1 MLVVTLYVWPYT
13 WYSETSLRTRARAC
27 CVCVCVCSV
36 CVFCVCAR
44 VCVQHVYVC
53 CVCVLLVCVLCC
65 VFCARVCCV
74 CSACVCMC
82 ARSACVCVCVL
93 RVCVCCVCVLRVCV
107 CVCVCVC
114 RVVSSIYNSEQFNLN
129 CIYLVFFRISLSLR
143 SPNVRLVTD
152 FQNFTSAAPNS
163 SSCCTGALVP
173 PCSLVIPTMFLY
185 HVFWIHTEMCHTH
198 THTVYTETPVAYYT
212 TLYY

>member
-1 MLVVTLYVWPYT
+1 VL
-13 WYSETSLRTRARAC
+13 
-27 CVCVCVCSV
+27 CVCVCVL
-36 CVFCVCAR
+36 
-44 VCVQHVYVC
+44 
-53 CVCVLLVCVLCC
+53 CVCVL
-65 VFCARVCCV
+65 RVCACV
-74 CSACVCMC
+74 CSACVCVLC
-82 ARSACVCVCVL
+82 VRSACVCAVLCVL
-93 RVCVCCVCVLRVCV
+93 RACVLCVFCVCVYVCAFCLCVCVCSACVCVLCVCSACV